1 MSIALIPFH
10 FLPKNMNSAEIREKF
25 LKFFESKGHTIVRSS
40 SLVPGNDPTLL
51 FTNSGMV
58 QFKDVFLGTEKRN
71 YVRATSVQRCLR
83 AGGKHNDLENV
94 GYTARHHTFFE
105 MLGNWSFGDYFKHDS
120 LVWAWEL
127 LTKVYGLPADK
138 LWATVYETD
147 DEAYDIWHKVIG
159 LPKERI
165 VRIGD
170 NKGAPYASDNF
181 WQMAD
186 TGPCG
191 PCSEIFYDHGP
202 DVWGGPPG
210 SPEQDGDRY
219 IEIWNNVFMQF
230 DRQIDPKTGVATL
243 TPLPKQCVDTGMG
256 LERLAAVL
264 QHVHSNYEIDLF
276 QRLIKAAA
284 RETHI
289 SDLENNSLKVI
300 ADHIRACS
308 FLVVDGVIP
317 GNEGRGYVL
326 RRIIR
331 RALRHGH
338 KLGQTKP
345 FFYKLVKD
353 LVLEMGAAYP
363 ELPEAAERVEQV
375 LKQEEERFGETL
387 EHGMKILE
395 TALAKNPKKL
405 DGETAFTLYDTFGFP
420 LDLTADICREREVE
434 LDEAGFA
441 TAMERQKS
449 TARAAGKFKMAAAV
463 EYSGDKTRFVGYDEL
478 AHEAKVLAL
487 YVDGSAVQKIEA
499 GQDAIVVLDT
509 TPFYA
514 ESGGQVGDCG
524 VLEAAGALFE
534 VADTLKIQAEVF
546 GHHGNLRSGALAVGD
561 KVNAKVDT
569 AVRNRTIRNHSATHL
584 MHKALR
590 EVLGAHVAQ
599 KGSLVDADKTRFDFS
614 HNAPVS
620 ADEIR
625 RIEEIVNREILANV
639 ATEAKL
645 MSFDDAVGA
654 GAMALFGE
662 KYGDEVRVLSIGTSR
677 ELCGGTHVSRTG
689 DIGLFKIVGEGGV
702 AAGIRRIEAV
712 TGEAGLA
719 LVQSLSNRVNEA
731 AAALKAQP
739 EELTQRIAQVQD
751 HVKALEKE
759 LSSLKSK
766 LAANQGDE
774 LVLQA
779 VDVNGIKVLAAT
791 LEGADSATLRETMD
805 KLKDKLKTAAIVLA
819 AVKDGKVSLIAG
831 VTADATAKVKA
842 GELVNFVA
850 QQVGGKGGGRPD
862 MAQAG
867 GTDPSGLAAALQGV
881 AAWVGERA

>member
-1 MSIALIPFH
+1 
-10 FLPKNMNSAEIREKF
+10 MNSAEIRDKF

-58 QFKDVFLGTEKRN
+58 QFKDVFLGTDKRN

-127 LTKVYGLPADK
+127 LTKVYGLPAEK

-230 DRQIDPKTGVATL
+230 DRQIDPKTGEATL
-243 TPLPKQCVDTGMG
+243 TPLPAPCVDTGMG
-256 LERLAAVL
+256 LERLAAIL

-276 QRLIKAAA
+276 QKLIKAAA
-284 RETHI
+284 RETNVT
-289 SDLENNSLKVI
+289 DLENNSLKVI
-300 ADHIRACS
+300 ADHIRATS
-308 FLVVDGVIP
+308 FLIVDGVIP

-338 KLGQTKP
+338 KLGQTQP

-353 LVLEMGAAYP
+353 LVAEMGAAYP
-363 ELPEAAERVEQV
+363 ELPAAAARVEQV

-395 TALAKNPKKL
+395 AALAKNAAKL
-405 DGETAFTLYDTFGFP
+405 DGETAFTLYDTYGFP
-420 LDLTADICREREVE
+420 LDLTADICRERNVE

-449 TARAAGKFKMAAAV
+449 TARAAGKFKLAAGI
-463 EYSGDKTRFVGYDEL
+463 EYSGGKTRFVGYDAL
-478 AHEAKVLAL
+478 TQQAKVTAL
-487 YVDGSAVQKIEA
+487 YVDGSAVAKVEA

-514 ESGGQVGDCG
+514 ESGGQAGD
-524 VLEAAGALFE
+524 AGALESSGALFA
-534 VADTLKIQAEVF
+534 VADTQKIQPEVF
-546 GHHGNLRSGALAVGD
+546 GHHGSLIKGSLSVGD
-561 KVNAKVDT
+561 AVEAKVD
-569 AVRNRTIRNHSATHL
+569 AEQRAQIMRNHSATHL

-590 EVLGAHVAQ
+590 EVLGDHVSQ

-614 HNAPVS
+614 HNAPMS
-620 ADEIR
+620 AEEIR
-625 RIEEIVNREILANV
+625 RVEEIVNREILANA

-645 MSFDDAVGA
+645 MGYDDAVGA

-662 KYGDEVRVLSIGTSR
+662 KYGDEVRVLSIGSSR

-689 DIGLFKIVGEGGV
+689 DIGLFKIVAEGGV
-702 AAGIRRIEAV
+702 AAGIRRVEAV
-712 TGEAGLA
+712 SGEGALA
-719 LVQSLSNRVNEA
+719 LVQSLSNRIAEA

-759 LSSLKSK
+759 LSALKSK
-766 LAANQGDE
+766 LASNQGDE
-774 LVLQA
+774 LLAQA

-791 LEGADSATLRETMD
+791 LEGADVATLRETMD

-819 AVKDGKVSLIAG
+819 SVKDGKVSLIAG
-831 VTADATAKVKA
+831 VTADATSKVKA

-867 GTDPSGLAAALQGV
+867 GTDPSGLPKALQGV
-881 AAWVGERA
+881 VAWVGAKA